1 MQNDI
6 FKVVVLKDI
15 DGISFV
21 YLFALIQ
28 RRDINAVHYA
38 LSAFVTDNGDVYVCS
53 YHSTL
58 TIRAKLQRKKVGY
71 LRYLAAP

>member
-38 LSAFVTDNGDVYVCS
+38 LSAFVTDNGDVCS
-53 YHSTL
+53 WIT
-58 TIRAKLQRKKVGY
+58 QR
-71 LRYLAAP
+71 